1 MYRQRFG
8 LTDHVLP
15 QNAQGETFFDET
27 PAYKR
32 LARRFLLLRD
42 DPGLGVLI
50 AEAGAGKTAAMR
62 NLCSTLPRP
71 DYNVIYGCD
80 TAVSPVEVY
89 RTLALDI
96 GLAPSHRRGQL
107 WHDLK
112 QNLLHQVD
120 EQNVRTL
127 WVIDESQHL
136 CDRFLAD
143 LSGFLNFA
151 MDSRNLITVWL
162 VGQPQLR
169 SILRM
174 KQHAALAS
182 RVAATVHIEPLTDR
196 KLFQAFLDHGL
207 KAAGA
212 TSTLFADEAVEL
224 LFRASR
230 GLPRRVS
237 HLVREALML
246 AHEQD
251 KNFVDA
257 AVLEAVLDQE
267 EIG

>member
-8 LTDHVLP
+8 LTGHVLP
-15 QNAQGETFFDET
+15 QDARGETFFET
-27 PAYKR
+27 PGYQR
-32 LARRFLLLRD
+32 LARRFRWLTD
-42 DPGLGVLI
+42 EPGLGVLT
-50 AEAGAGKTAAMR
+50 AEAGGGKTAAMR
-62 NLCSTLPRP
+62 NLCTALPRP
-71 DYNVIYGCD
+71 DYKVVYGCD

-89 RTLALDI
+89 RSLAREL
-96 GLAPSHRRGQL
+96 GLAPAHRRGQL
-107 WHDLK
+107 WCDLK
-112 QNLLHQVD
+112 QTLLQRVD
-120 EQNVRTL
+120 EQNARTL

-136 CDRFLAD
+136 DDRFLAD

-169 SILRM
+169 AVLRM

-182 RVAATVHIEPLTDR
+182 RITASLHLESLTER
-196 KLFQAFLDHGL
+196 KLFLDFLDHGM

-212 TSTLFADEAVEL
+212 TSTLFADDAVEL

-230 GLPRRVS
+230 GIPRRVS
-237 HLVREALML
+237 RLVREALML

-251 KNFVDA
+251 KSFVDS
-257 AVLEAVLDQE
+257 AVLEAVLDE
-267 EIG
+267 EELE